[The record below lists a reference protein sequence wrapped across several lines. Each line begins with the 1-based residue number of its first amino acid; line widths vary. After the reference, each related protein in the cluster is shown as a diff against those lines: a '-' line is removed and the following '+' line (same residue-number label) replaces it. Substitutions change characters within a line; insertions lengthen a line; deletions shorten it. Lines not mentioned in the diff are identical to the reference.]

1 MYSQTAGDENMR
13 NGNKQTHKSAGQS
26 TTHQL
31 RLRKIH
37 CKSHLCIP
45 LVVIK
50 AYTSVIHIGNLGIVP
65 IGKQLI
71 KKITFSSAM

>member
-1 MYSQTAGDENMR
+1 MK
-13 NGNKQTHKSAGQS
+13 NKQTHKSTGKS

-31 RLRKIH
+31 RLRNIQRKW
-37 CKSHLCIP
+37 HLCIP

-65 IGKQLI
+65 IGK
-71 KKITFSSAM
+71 